1 MMVIKTGNDMAKPK
15 KSPVTRESLI
25 GLMLKNGS

>member
-1 MMVIKTGNDMAKPK
+1 MMVVKIGNDMAKPK
-15 KSPVTRESLI
+15 KSSVARESLI